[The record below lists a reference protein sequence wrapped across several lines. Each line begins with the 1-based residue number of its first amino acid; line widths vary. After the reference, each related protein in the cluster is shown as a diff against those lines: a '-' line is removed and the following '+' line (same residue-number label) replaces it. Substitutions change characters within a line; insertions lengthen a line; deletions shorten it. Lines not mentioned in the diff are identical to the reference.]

1 MKKIIFIVFFFFCI
15 TCCSASIVIMDADSG
30 RILYSENENKKML
43 IASTTKIMTT
53 LVALENANINDY
65 YIVGDEI
72 STINGSMIYVKKGEK
87 ISLES
92 LLYGLL
98 LVSGNDAAMVIAN
111 NVMQYDNF
119 INRMNLK
126 AIELGMDNTIFENP
140 HGLNDDSKNY
150 SSAKDLAILMK
161 YAIKNKEFLKISG
174 TKKYKVS
181 TNKSDYIWYNKNKL
195 LSTYKYSVSGKI
207 GYTRASGQVYVSN
220 AKKNNVSLIIASI
233 NEPNKFELHKKLYE
247 EYFKKYKKYKIID
260 KYNFSINDNNYKKY
274 YFFINND
281 VNVILSNKEISKIKI
296 KAQINA
302 KMNDNIA
309 GSLNIYLDSKI
320 IKREL
325 LYFIDNN

>member
-1 MKKIIFIVFFFFCI
+1 
-15 TCCSASIVIMDADSG
+15 MDADSG

-43 IASTTKIMTT
+43 IASTTKIMTA